1 MLPKKNKILGQLW
14 EEYLP
19 NIFFVTG
26 QEKVRNQAEG
36 NWVETLQET
45 PKRLFGKIRNS
56 LLGEIG

>member
-1 MLPKKNKILGQLW
+1 MGA
-14 EEYLP
+14 YLP

-36 NWVETLQET
+36 NWVEALQET

-56 LLGEIG
+56 LFGEIG